1 MSPLDS
7 KSSAPGFTSEFAWP
21 ADAVEVACIVDAWG
35 VKGWMKIQ
43 SYAPDP
49 QALFAAKVWF
59 LKAPEHRLLIP
70 EPGRAGSSLP
80 AALRIAQVREHGDG
94 IVASA
99 EGVSDRSGAE
109 ALRGARIFTSRA
121 DFPKP
126 RLGEYYWVD
135 LIGLQVFNLQGE
147 DLGRVIGLIDT
158 GPHSVLRLLPAGKT
172 APVKPDE
179 ERLIPFVSAYVG
191 AVSLTERRISVDWG
205 LDY

>member
-1 MSPLDS
+1 
-7 KSSAPGFTSEFAWP
+7 
-21 ADAVEVACIVDAWG
+21 
-35 VKGWMKIQ
+35 MKIQ

-49 QALFAAKVWF
+49 QALFAAKIWF
-59 LKAPEHRLLIP
+59 LKAPEQRVSVP
-70 EPGRAGSSLP
+70 KPGRAGSSLP
-80 AALRIAQVREHGDG
+80 SALKITQVREHGDG

-99 EGVSDRSGAE
+99 EGIADRSEAE

-121 DFPKP
+121 DFPRP
-126 RLGEYYWVD
+126 RAGEYYWVD

-147 DLGRVIGLIDT
+147 DLGSVIGLIDT
-158 GPHSVLRLLPAGKT
+158 GPHSVLRVLPAGKS

-191 AVSLTERRISVDWG
+191 EVSLPERRITVDWG

>member
-1 MSPLDS
+1 
-7 KSSAPGFTSEFAWP
+7 
-21 ADAVEVACIVDAWG
+21 
-35 VKGWMKIQ
+35 MKIQ

-49 QALFAAKVWF
+49 QALFAAKIWF
-59 LKAPEHRLLIP
+59 LKAHEQRVSVPK
-70 EPGRAGSSLP
+70 PGRAGSSLP
-80 AALRIAQVREHGDG
+80 AALKITQVREHGDG

-99 EGVSDRSGAE
+99 EGVTDRSEAE

-121 DFPKP
+121 DFPRP
-126 RLGEYYWVD
+126 RAGEYYWVD

-158 GPHSVLRLLPAGKT
+158 GPHSVLRVLPAGKT

-191 AVSLTERRISVDWG
+191 EVSLPERRITVDWG